1 MELILHRFEDAAN
14 IPGMGSQQQVNSA
27 AQNVMQLPA
36 QMRSPEM
43 QQWALQQAA
52 AVPGQ
57 MREQQQQAFDNS
69 IKQQQLAVSQ
79 GTLANA
85 EATQRA
91 NEKRYAASN
100 LSALAKQGLKIDDTG
115 QIVAQDDSELS
126 PLLKQQIADKK
137 SLEEFR
143 AADAEYKQ
151 AAAEL
156 ARSKADPNSPLAQQA
171 AANFELSKQRL
182 QVAQGNLVQRTNQ
195 NEFNM
200 YGTVGGV
207 APAGTPTLPDGTP
220 IGARNARFSQPTT
233 AQINAAGAAQ
243 MITGKIPDVIA
254 NIDQLAPRMGPIE
267 GRWNEFMQGRIGAD
281 DPEFAGLRTNLA
293 LLASQVALAHAQ
305 VFRGV
310 AYR

>member
-1 MELILHRFEDAAN
+1 MADTWIDPHAAESAQIARRLAMARALQQQSMEPIESPNVPGASVSVTQGLAKLAQALVGGIQAKRAANEETKLQDIRKGERSGDLNAITAALTGLNNAQQGYVPDRAQYIPGQEGVGAVPSMPAGTAN

-57 MREQQQQAFDNS
+57 LRDQQQQAFDNS

-85 EATQRA
+85 QATQQA
-91 NEKRYAASN
+91 NEKRYQASN

-143 AADAEYKQ
+143 TADAEYKR

-156 ARSKADPNSPLAQQA
+156 DRAKADPNSPMAQQA

-182 QVAQGNLVQRTNQ
+182 
-195 NEFNM
+195 
-200 YGTVGGV
+200 
-207 APAGTPTLPDGTP
+207 
-220 IGARNARFSQPTT
+220 
-233 AQINAAGAAQ
+233 
-243 MITGKIPDVIA
+243 
-254 NIDQLAPRMGPIE
+254 
-267 GRWNEFMQGRIGAD
+267 
-281 DPEFAGLRTNLA
+281 
-293 LLASQVALAHAQ
+293 
-305 VFRGV
+305 
-310 AYR
+310 